1 MYYVVFICITLII
14 LLVFRYLSNLCKVT
28 VNIIMYKSFLVF
40 LWIMGC
46 KEKSQNSNE
55 SWLLIY
61 V

>member
-1 MYYVVFICITLII
+1 
-14 LLVFRYLSNLCKVT
+14 
-28 VNIIMYKSFLVF
+28 MYKSFLVF